1 MLQNTNKVLMV
12 RPISFGFNA
21 ETAVNNHYQVNDNR
35 FTEKEIQEK
44 AVQEFDNLVA
54 TLRNEGVDVK
64 VLQDT
69 KDPHTPDSVFP
80 NNWFSTHEDKKV
92 VLYPM
97 YAHNRRLERTEKLFD
112 FLAEPKENLEIID
125 MTDYEDKNIFLEGTG
140 SMILD
145 RQNKKVYMC
154 LSARADE
161 KVLDAFCENLGYKK
175 VVFHG
180 YQSHEGQRKA
190 IYHTNV
196 MMGLAE
202 KYAIICLDA
211 IDDKAERE
219 KVIKEL
225 EEDNKEIIAISEEQV
240 NNFLGNNLELQGK
253 DSKLCVMSDTAYNVL
268 TAKQKAKIEKYAKI
282 VHSAIPTIE
291 NYGGGSVRC
300 MLAELFI

>member
-1 MLQNTNKVLMV
+1 
-12 RPISFGFNA
+12 
-21 ETAVNNHYQVNDNR
+21 
-35 FTEKEIQEK
+35 
-44 AVQEFDNLVA
+44 
-54 TLRNEGVDVK
+54 
-64 VLQDT
+64 
-69 KDPHTPDSVFP
+69 
-80 NNWFSTHEDKKV
+80 
-92 VLYPM
+92 
-97 YAHNRRLERTEKLFD
+97 
-112 FLAEPKENLEIID
+112 
-125 MTDYEDKNIFLEGTG
+125 
-140 SMILD
+140 
-145 RQNKKVYMC
+145 
-154 LSARADE
+154 
-161 KVLDAFCENLGYKK
+161 
-175 VVFHG
+175 
-180 YQSHEGQRKA
+180 
-190 IYHTNV
+190 